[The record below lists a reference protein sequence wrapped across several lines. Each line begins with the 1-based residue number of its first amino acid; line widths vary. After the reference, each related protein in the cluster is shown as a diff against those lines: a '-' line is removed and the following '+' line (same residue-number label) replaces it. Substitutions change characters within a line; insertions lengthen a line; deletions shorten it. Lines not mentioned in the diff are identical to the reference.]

1 MDDGSLSGWVREV
14 DFQNWESPHGER
26 LRQDFADFEAR
37 KLEDKRFEEVDAT
50 P

>member
-14 DFQNWESPHGER
+14 DFQNWESPHGDW
-26 LRQDFADFEAR
+26 LRQDFAETEAR
-37 KLEDKRFEEVDAT
+37 RLENSRLDEVNAT